1 MNYTPEEAAK
11 NLGVCKV
18 TILRRIRDGSLPAI
32 KYSKRIIKIE
42 EAEIQKFIDKHRTNA
57 S

>member
-11 NLGVCKV
+11 KLGVCKV